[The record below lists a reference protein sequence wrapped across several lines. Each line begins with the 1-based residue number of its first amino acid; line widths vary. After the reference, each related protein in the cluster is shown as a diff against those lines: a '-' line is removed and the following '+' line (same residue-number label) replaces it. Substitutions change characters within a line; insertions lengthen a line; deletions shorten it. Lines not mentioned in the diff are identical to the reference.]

1 MTNITHSK
9 LVAAL
14 AALVSATLPFTFA
27 SEARAE
33 AKFDVIVVA
42 ESYGKNGKPE
52 IHTPFVLEG
61 KKWLDKLA
69 ADKNFTVT
77 YVDDPNSFTDEV
89 LSRYELIFQMNYT
102 PWRWTPTAKAAF
114 EKYIGEGRGGWI
126 GLHHALLFGRNVT
139 PKNEALW
146 DWFFKFMGEINFKS
160 YIPEFAEGT
169 VHLEKPAHPIFKGVP
184 KSFVV
189 TKDEWY
195 TFDKSPRPNVTVL
208 ANVDESSY
216 KPDTKV
222 KMGDHPVIWTN
233 EKYKGKN
240 LFIFMGHHPNHFT
253 NPAYTTLLTNSIL
266 WAASKK

>member
-1 MTNITHSK
+1 MIKTTFLKAS
-9 LVAAL
+9 LCSLL
-14 AALVSATLPFTFA
+14 AAWLLTSASP
-27 SEARAE
+27 ARAAE
-33 AKFDVIVVA
+33 PKFDVIVIA
-42 ESYGKNGKPE
+42 ESVGANSKPE
-52 IHTPFVLEG
+52 IHTPFVLEC

-69 ADKNFTVT
+69 ADKNFSVT
-77 YVDDPNSFTDEV
+77 YVENPNTFTDEM
-89 LSRYELIFQMNYT
+89 LSKYELIFQMNYT
-102 PWRWTPTAKAAF
+102 PWRWNPTAQAAF
-114 EKYIGEGRGGWI
+114 EKYIGEGRGSWI

-139 PKNEALW
+139 PKKEALW
-146 DWFFKFMGEINFKS
+146 DWFYKFMGEINFKA

-169 VHLEKPAHPIFKGVP
+169 VHLEKPEHPIFKGVP
-184 KSFVV
+184 KTFVV

-216 KPDTKV
+216 KPDTKT

-253 NPAYTTLLTNSIL
+253 NPAYTTLLTNSIM
-266 WAASKK
+266 WAAAKK